1 MTKASKFKNVFCK
14 LSGLNDEV
22 NFYNLDALKPYVKHC
37 LGKIASYFVIKN
49 HQNHSFSESFGPDRC
64 MFGSDWPVC
73 KMSKEEDAYATQ
85 IELVK
90 ELTAHLNNEEKDN
103 VFYKTAQKFYG
114 LFD

>member
-22 NFYNLDALKPYVKHC
+22 NFYNVDALRPYVKHC
-37 LGKIASYFVIKN
+37 LGKKMASYFAKKN
-49 HQNHSFSESFGPDRC
+49 HSIVESFGPDRC

-85 IELVK
+85 ISLVK